1 MARFTDEDM
10 KKYTLIKTKDKKGC
24 TMCYNHTEYIDYIC
38 EGRMCSTECS
48 EAFYKIM
55 DQSSCVDEM

>member
-1 MARFTDEDM
+1 MPKFSDEDM
-10 KKYTLIKTKDKKGC
+10 KKYTLIKSEDKKGC
-24 TMCYNHTEYIDYIC
+24 LMCYNHTEYIDYIC

-55 DQSSCVDEM
+55 DQSSCVDEL